1 MPRNDTLYLVDA
13 KEARNTFLY
22 APATKQNGNAFLYT
36 CYGTNGPVAMSDP
49 DALAYATAGGV
60 LTTPER
66 LALNTLVSNLKSNGL
81 WAKMHA
87 IYPMAPNN
95 ATLADSYKLNLKNV
109 ALHELTIPGT
119 ITCTTQGLR
128 NSSGSFSQCTSTTLN
143 WAVVAPENL
152 SIGIYYKD
160 YGVPAFNQTDASLS
174 GAVTVAVQ
182 TRAPGAPG
190 ALVGEAG
197 YNIDTPNTPTTSLAG
212 LSASPGLHVV
222 TRFAGVTSYFVNV
235 TAIATSPTGALQ
247 TATSG
252 GQFGLGSAA
261 TAPISFAFVAER
273 LTQPELSTLQNIVDT
288 YQSALSRRF
297 TGIAGPI
304 DSQNFIQVAQL
315 TRWRHAE
322 IVNDLI
328 IGLYVDNLWSL
339 IQVLY
344 PFIGGTAWSHSV
356 NAKNP
361 LQHQITWS
369 GTLAH
374 TAQGVSA
381 TQGGDGWGDTGAVPT
396 TNEAYVGLYVNQNV
410 GPYPGRDWGSFNV
423 SDATFQSVLTQWV
436 SGESYGDLGPAVAAP
451 NGRLTYTPAAPTGYK
466 AVSRVGTDQA
476 LYEGPTIQAS
486 GVRTATAV
494 ATATFKLFRGRPAGE
509 LSPGRTYALAVA
521 GLGLTPTQHA
531 NLFNRIQTYQEALGR
546 DV

>member
-66 LALNTLVSNLKSNGL
+66 LALDTLVSNLKSNGL
-81 WAKMHA
+81 WTKMHA
-87 IYPMAPNN
+87 IYPIAPNN

-152 SIGIYYKD
+152 SIGVYYKD

-174 GAVTVAVQ
+174 GAVTISVQ

-222 TRFAGVTSYFVNV
+222 TRFAGVTSYFVNA
-235 TAIATSPTGALQ
+235 TAIAVSPTGTLQ

-273 LTQPELSTLQNIVDT
+273 LTQPELSALQNIVDT
-288 YQSALSRRF
+288 YQSALSRSF
-297 TGIAGPI
+297 TGIAGPV

-315 TRWRHAE
+315 IRWRHAE

-328 IGLYVDNLWSL
+328 IGLYADNLWPL

-344 PFIGGTAWSHSV
+344 PFIGGNAWSHSI

-369 GTLAH
+369 GAITH
-374 TAQGVSA
+374 TAM
-381 TQGGDGWGDTGAVPT
+381 GAVGVAGDSGRGETGYTPPD
-396 TNEAYVGLYVNQNV
+396 NEAYLGLYVNQTQ
-410 GPYPGRDWGSFNV
+410 GPYDSVDWGSQHPTIPFV
-423 SDATFQSVLTQWV
+423 RQSMSAQWSDTRL
-436 SGESYGDLGPAVAAP
+436 YGDIGDLRLGRTFAV
-451 NGRLTYTPAAPTGYK
+451 TPTALGWS
-466 AVSRVGTDQA
+466 AVSSTSNTLR
-476 LYEGPTIQAS
+476 LYKNAS
-486 GVRTATAV
+486 LLVTTVVSPGGVSPGAYR
-494 ATATFKLFRGRPAGE
+494 LFRGDNSV
-509 LSPGRTYALAVA
+509 LCPGRTYGFAVA
-521 GLGLTPTQHA
+521 GASLTQSQQNALYTV
-531 NLFNRIQTYQEALGR
+531 IQAYQTALGR
-546 DV
+546 AV

>member
-13 KEARNTFLY
+13 KEVRNTFLY

-66 LALNTLVSNLKSNGL
+66 LALNALVSNLKSNGL
-81 WAKMHA
+81 WVKMHA
-87 IYPMAPNN
+87 IYPMTPNN

-119 ITCTTQGLR
+119 VTCTTQGLR

-152 SIGIYYKD
+152 SIGVYYKD

-174 GAVTVAVQ
+174 GAVTVSVQ
-182 TRAPGAPG
+182 TRTSGAPG

-222 TRFAGVTSYFVNV
+222 TRFNGVTSYFVNT
-235 TAIATSPTGALQ
+235 TAIAVSPTGALQ

-273 LTQPELSTLQNIVDT
+273 LTQVELNALQNIVDT

-297 TGIAGPI
+297 TGIAGPV
-304 DSQNFIQVAQL
+304 DSQNFIQVTQL

-328 IGLYVDNLWSL
+328 TGLYVDNLWSL
-339 IQVLY
+339 IDALY
-344 PFIGGTAWSHSV
+344 PFIGGNAWSHSV
-356 NAKNP
+356 NAKDP
-361 LQHQITWS
+361 LQYQITWS
-369 GTLAH
+369 GTFTHSALGISSTGGTGVTTLVPSSSNCYIGVYCVSSPGPLGLEDV
-374 TAQGVSA
+374 TAGTAPVRHFIHYHHPAGVFFDAGNDADSRIS
-381 TQGGDGWGDTGAVPT
+381 TTMTGTTGYRAGSRVGANMWLFNGTTIAISRSNVTNFGNVPT
-396 TNEAYVGLYVNQNV
+396 T
-410 GPYPGRDWGSFNV
+410 PFRIMP
-423 SDATFQSVLTQWV
+423 
-436 SGESYGDLGPAVAAP
+436 P
-451 NGRLTYTPAAPTGYK
+451 NGPTNN
-466 AVSRVGTDQA
+466 SRVFGSVV
-476 LYEGPTIQAS
+476 IS
-486 GVRTATAV
+486 RN
-494 ATATFKLFRGRPAGE
+494 
-509 LSPGRTYALAVA
+509 
-521 GLGLTPTQHA
+521 GLTPAQH
-531 NLFNRIQTYQEALGR
+531 NLLTDRLQSYQDALGR
-546 DV
+546 AV

>member
-22 APATKQNGNAFLYT
+22 APPTKQNGNAFLYT
-36 CYGTNGPVAMSDP
+36 CYGTNGSVAMSDP

-60 LTTPER
+60 LTAPER
-66 LALNTLVSNLKSNGL
+66 LALDTLVSNLKSNGL
-81 WAKMHA
+81 WTKMHA
-87 IYPMAPNN
+87 IYPMTPNN

-119 ITCTTQGLR
+119 VTCTTQGLR

-152 SIGIYYKD
+152 SIGVYYKD

-174 GAVTVAVQ
+174 GAVTVSVQ
-182 TRAPGAPG
+182 TRTSGAPG

-197 YNIDTPNTPTTSLAG
+197 YNIDTPNTPTTSLEG

-222 TRFAGVTSYFVNV
+222 TRFNGVTSYFVNA
-235 TAIATSPTGALQ
+235 TALSTSPTGALQ

-273 LTQPELSTLQNIVDT
+273 LTQVELNALQNIVDT

-297 TGIAGPI
+297 AGIAGPI
-304 DSQNFIQVAQL
+304 ESIFFIQTAQL

-328 IGLYVDNLWSL
+328 VGLYVANLWSL

-344 PFIGGTAWSHSV
+344 PFIGGTALSHSV
-356 NAKNP
+356 NAKNA
-361 LQHQITWS
+361 LQHQITWVAATHS
-369 GTLAH
+369 SNGVTLGNQASSTNYSITNNSPYLGTYI
-374 TAQGVSA
+374 TGGA
-381 TQGGDGWGDTGAVPT
+381 TVNGADFFTGNTPR
-396 TNEAYVGLYVNQNV
+396 VNFYSNFA
-410 GPYPGRDWGSFNV
+410 GISYSDLG
-423 SDATFQSVLTQWV
+423 DAT
-436 SGESYGDLGPAVAAP
+436 G
-451 NGRLTYTPAAPTGYK
+451 GRLTTSTGTTVNRYAATTRNGGLSYIFSN
-466 AVSRVGTDQA
+466 ATTV
-476 LYEGPTIQAS
+476 AS
-486 GVRTATAV
+486 GVTSSAGMPLNHVMRFSDTGGDNAAGRRTALCVIAD
-494 ATATFKLFRGRPAGE
+494 
-509 LSPGRTYALAVA
+509 S
-521 GLGLTPTQHA
+521 LTPAQHVLLY
-531 NLFNRIQTYQEALGR
+531 NLIQAYQTALGR
-546 DV
+546 NV